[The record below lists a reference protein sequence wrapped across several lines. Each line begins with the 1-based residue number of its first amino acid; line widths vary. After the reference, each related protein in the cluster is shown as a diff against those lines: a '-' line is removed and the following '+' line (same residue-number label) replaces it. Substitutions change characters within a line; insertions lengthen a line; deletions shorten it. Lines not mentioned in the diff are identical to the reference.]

1 LLAAI
6 DITQDIDEK
15 TSTVKDLPCEELV
28 LYLETYNETKI
39 LSINCGLHLDFGWL

>member
-15 TSTVKDLPCEELV
+15 LSTVKDLPCQELV
-28 LYLETYNETKI
+28 QQLETYGENKM
-39 LSINCGLHLDFGWL
+39 LSINSGLHLDFGWL